1 MVSQLDSKIRRNR
14 VAEVLVC
21 AVGEMPDGATRII
34 YQDDLEIGIIHQ
46 GGEYYA
52 YRNYCPH
59 QGGPACEGLKM
70 PAVRMLID
78 DKGLYAGQEFDRG
91 DMRIVCPWHGYE
103 FSLASG
109 VNVCDARLK
118 LKKYDV
124 VEREGQMY
132 VRI

>member
-1 MVSQLDSKIRRNR
+1 MSEL
-14 VAEVLVC
+14 LVC
-21 AVGEMPDGATRII
+21 DVGALAEGATRIV
-34 YQDDLEIGIIHQ
+34 YEGDLEIGVIHQ
-46 GGEYYA
+46 AGKYYA

-70 PAVRMLID
+70 PAVKMMID
-78 DKGLYAGQEFDRG
+78 GQGLYTGQDFDHE

-118 LKKYDV
+118 LKKYEV
-124 VEREGQMY
+124 FERDGKMY